1 VQKPHPPIYLAA
13 YAPTALKRAATM
25 ANGRMLV
32 GIPLDA
38 IAAMIT
44 QLRQMAKDAGRDPL
58 SLEVIVGANIS
69 ITLQPLG
76 TNRAIFTGSLNQ
88 VKKDVDD
95 VKKLGANEIFFMI
108 FRDGP
113 IEDLV
118 AAMKRY
124 RSLV

>member
-1 VQKPHPPIYLAA
+1 MQKPHPPIYLAA

-25 ANGRMLV
+25 ANGWMLV

>member
-1 VQKPHPPIYLAA
+1 MQKPHPPIYLAA

-25 ANGRMLV
+25 ANGWMLV

-113 IEDLV
+113 MGGFSRGDGT
-118 AAMKRY
+118 Y